1 MNGNP
6 IGREPVSERTTHLD
20 AITLERLAEG
30 SLPSVEATAARQ
42 HVDAC
47 HRCASELG
55 AYESLF
61 AALRQLPRYAPSAGF
76 ADAVMARVVIAPR
89 ESPVWA
95 WLRKLAPSTRR
106 GWALIGVAVAAPA
119 TPILALL
126 LWLMTQPLLS
136 PTTFAQ
142 WALMRLPTVDMVWA
156 TLVEYVLG
164 AGAME
169 WVELAYT
176 NLQAVPLAA
185 LLGLAGFL
193 AIGIPLSGWGLL
205 RLTRTPVGSITYAN

>member
-6 IGREPVSERTTHLD
+6 IGRDPVSERTTHLD
-20 AITLERLAEG
+20 AITLERLAEE
-30 SLPSVEATAARQ
+30 SLSSVEATAARR

-47 HRCASELG
+47 PRCASELG

-89 ESPVWA
+89 ESTVRA
-95 WLRKLAPSTRR
+95 WVRKLAPNTRR

-119 TPILALL
+119 TPLLALL

-142 WALMRLPTVDMVWA
+142 WLLMRLPTVDVVWA
-156 TLVEYVLG
+156 TVVGYVIG

-176 NLQAVPLAA
+176 SFQAVPLVA
-185 LLGLAGFL
+185 LLGVAGVL